1 MKTNIKRIIPAI
13 AIAFSFGL
21 FSSCTDDLTEKAY
34 DFISPDGVG
43 DSDAAA
49 DMWVIGTYNKIDDD
63 MFRWFQFPRV
73 LDFDC
78 DYATGPDWAYGDLG
92 AGNFQSSGGSGN
104 LDAMW
109 SAPYNII
116 HRANLSIKYIKAMQN
131 VSEAQRN
138 NDLGEL
144 YFLKAWS
151 YFLLTRAYGEVPVFY
166 VSVEEG
172 ADFNQPRQPILTV
185 YEHII
190 SLLKDAE
197 DQMYKVGDPGFKEG
211 RASSGSAAS
220 LLAKVY
226 VTMASGALADAKVSV
241 KGGPAY
247 ITQGNDKV
255 RIPLP
260 VSNTFTK
267 EVVAGYES
275 FDATEYFKLARDKAK
290 EVIDGK
296 YGTYDLIKT
305 SYADIWSQG
314 NKNKTE
320 HIWSLQSKL
329 GDAKFGNAISK
340 WYTGLSTSANALEI
354 ADGQWAGCRV
364 HWYELFESSDT
375 RITEGVMHRWKKWGN
390 WYYYP
395 AKDSVKVNRGLA
407 PYNDGNTY
415 VLDQSSAS
423 LSFLT
428 KYFYSSDRTQN
439 NGDINYPFLRFADVL
454 LIYAEAENEVNGPD
468 QAAIDALNRV
478 RTRSNAS
485 AKSVADFTTKEQ
497 LRSFILEERAR
508 EFACEGDRRWD
519 LIRWG
524 IYLQAMNAIGI
535 DENDVV
541 KYRERKHLLYPIP
554 ASEVIANKAFNGQNN
569 PGWN

>member
-13 AIAFSFGL
+13 AVAFTLGL
-21 FSSCTDDLTEKAY
+21 FSSCTDDLKEKAF
-34 DFISPDGVG
+34 DFISPSGVG

-49 DMWVIGTYNKIDDD
+49 DMWVVGTYNKIDDD

-78 DYATGPDWAYGDLG
+78 DYVTGPDWAFGDLG
-92 AGNFQSSGGSGN
+92 AGNFQSDGGSGN
-104 LDAMW
+104 LNAMW

-116 HRANLSIKYIKAMQN
+116 HRANLSIKYIKEMKN

-151 YFLLTRAYGEVPVFY
+151 YFLLTRAYGEVPIFY

-172 ADFNQPRQPILTV
+172 ASFNQPRQPIPTV

-197 DQMYKVGDPGFKEG
+197 DMMYNVDESGFKPG
-211 RASSGSAAS
+211 RASAGAAAS

-226 VTMASGALADAKVSV
+226 VTMASGSLADAKVSV

-247 ITQGNDKV
+247 IKQGNDKV

-260 VSNTFTK
+260 VTNTFTK

-275 FDATEYFKLARDKAK
+275 FNSAEYFKLARDKAS
-290 EVIDGK
+290 EIMRGD
-296 YGTYDLIKT
+296 YGTYELIKT

-320 HIWSLQSKL
+320 HIFSLQSKIA
-329 GDAKFGNAISK
+329 DAKFGNAISK
-340 WYTGLSTSANALEI
+340 WYTGLSSTTNALEI

-364 HWYELFESSDT
+364 HWYELFEANDL
-375 RITEGVMHRWKKWGN
+375 RATEGVMHRWKKWGN

-415 VLDQSSAS
+415 VLDESNAS

-428 KYFYSSDRTQN
+428 KFFYSSDRTQN
-439 NGDINYPFLRFADVL
+439 NGDINYPFLRYADVL
-454 LIYAEAENEVNGPD
+454 LIYAEAENELNGPD
-468 QAAIDALNRV
+468 QNAIGALNQI

-485 AKSVADFTTKEQ
+485 AKSTSDFAGKEQ

-524 IYLQAMNAIGI
+524 IYLPVMNAIGI
-535 DENDVV
+535 DENDVA

-554 ASEVIANKAFNGQNN
+554 ASEIIANKAMNGQNN